1 MAFQLVSG
9 LKNIK
14 TNWNDVLFN
23 IYNNDKTIKK
33 KLDETEEFIN
43 HKLQI
48 YNGKINIFPP
58 FPLFFNAFNYFNF
71 EDTKI
76 VIMGQDPYHQS
87 GQAMGLSFSVFDDVK
102 QPPSLQNIFKELNKD
117 VENFAIPTTGNLTK
131 WAEQGVLLLNSSL
144 SVLQSS
150 PNSHR
155 TKWEF
160 FTDAIITYIAS
171 NNKNIV
177 FMLWGNFAKKKKK
190 LITNPDNHLILEASH
205 PSPLSANKGG
215 WFGCKHFTKANSYLI
230 EKGKESVKWTI

>member
-76 VIMGQDPYHQS
+76 VIMGQDPYHQP

-230 EKGKESVKWTI
+230 EKGKESVNWTI

>member
-1 MAFQLVSG
+1 MAFQLVSC

-14 TNWNDVLFN
+14 TNWNNVLFN

-76 VIMGQDPYHQS
+76 VIMGQDPYHQP

-230 EKGKESVKWTI
+230 EKGKESVNWTI